1 MNRGKGAFPRFNA
14 FPDTGFESPGVS
26 NDRKYK
32 GKETFPQ
39 YIAALGTSIVSLDT
53 GKEAFPQSHEPL
65 GVSILSLNVSILSL
79 KRGKVTFPLSI
90 VSLRRGKATFPV
102 FNDTPGR
109 ANATLRL
116 SWISL
121 QKGKTAFPG
130 SHGSSGGYD
139 QRPTTTSKARSILF
153 HAGGGQADTP

>member
-1 MNRGKGAFPRFNA
+1 MNRGKGAFPRFDA

-26 NDRKYK
+26 NDCQKT

-39 YIAALGTSIVSLDT
+39 YIAALGTPNVTLNT

-65 GVSILSLNVSILSL
+65 GVSILSLNVSILSS

-90 VSLRRGKATFPV
+90 VALRRGKATFPV
-102 FNDTPGR
+102 SNDTPGR
-109 ANATLRL
+109 ANTTLRL

-121 QKGKTAFPG
+121 QKGKTAFPR
-130 SHGSSGGYD
+130 SHGSSGGCD
-139 QRPTTTSKARSILF
+139 QRPATTSKARPVLF
-153 HAGGGQADTP
+153 RAGSSQADTP